1 MGLLITHM
9 AVRLGL
15 LDLDKEHK
23 FTLVRDFEPLDL
35 RSLERMGV
43 IFKVVGD
50 VYQMTPPGE
59 GGPRPLVPPP
69 VPPTD
74 LSPHTDQAGPSS
86 YHAPPAWDSQYH
98 SLQNSIYDL
107 GDRIERLRAH
117 LAAMQV
123 FARIQAE
130 NQAAFFAHIGFTP
143 PHPPP
148 P

>member
-1 MGLLITHM
+1 MRSLITHL

-23 FTLVRDFEPLDL
+23 FTLARAIELLAL

-43 IFKVVGD
+43 ICKVED
-50 VYQMTPPGE
+50 VYHMTPPGD
-59 GGPRPLVPPP
+59 GGPRPRVPST

-74 LSPHTDQAGPSS
+74 SLPHTDQADPSS
-86 YHAPPAWDSQYH
+86 YHAPPAWDSQYR
-98 SLQNSIYDL
+98 SLHDSAYEL
-107 GDRIERLRAH
+107 GERVEELNGR
-117 LAAMQV
+117 LAALQV
-123 FARIQAE
+123 FAYIQTE
-130 NQAAFFAHIGFTP
+130 NQAAFFAHIGFQP